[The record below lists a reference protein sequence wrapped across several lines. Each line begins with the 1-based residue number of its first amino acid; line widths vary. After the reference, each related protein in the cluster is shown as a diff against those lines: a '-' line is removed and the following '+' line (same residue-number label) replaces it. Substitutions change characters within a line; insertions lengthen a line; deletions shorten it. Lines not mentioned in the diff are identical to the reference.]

1 LGNAI
6 YRIKAPALALC
17 LLLGLTGCAIKGARG
32 SKASERGERLAIER
46 GRLSETTD
54 AAARTRSYIVIS
66 DLLLSFAADA
76 AKDEAM
82 DELRALLTEY
92 GRTIQN
98 ARETIAHVERPAG
111 REPQVYNDLDAALR
125 RHVKT
130 LQDIRSRVNSSDHPP
145 LDQAIQLAASIRDE
159 LSQIRTRTD

>member
-1 LGNAI
+1 MGNAI
-6 YRIKAPALALC
+6 HKIKTPALALC
-17 LLLGLTGCAIKGARG
+17 LLLGLTGCAMKGARG
-32 SKASERGERLAIER
+32 SKASERGERLAVER
-46 GRLSETTD
+46 GRLTETTD

-76 AKDEAM
+76 AKDQAM

-98 ARETIAHVERPAG
+98 AREAIAHVERPAG

-130 LQDIRSRVNSSDHPP
+130 LQDIRSRVNSSDYPP